1 MPTLG
6 LLPLAVLPLLFLPS
20 GCTSA
25 ITGSGHRT
33 EAVRPLEPFSAV
45 AVSGQ
50 LQLELELGPDQRVVI
65 AGDDNIVPLI
75 EAVVQGGEL
84 TVRSTQSYR
93 SDEPVTVR
101 VVVPRLH
108 NLVLSGATDAHLR
121 QLAGPEL
128 EVHVIGASEVTLE
141 GQVDRLTLELS
152 GAADL
157 DAARLE
163 AQSVT
168 VRASGAGA
176 VKVHAR
182 ESLDVRAAG
191 AVSVEVSGRP
201 ARVTEKVS
209 GVAGVRRVGE

>member
-1 MPTLG
+1 
-6 LLPLAVLPLLFLPS
+6 LFLPS

-50 LQLELELGPDQRVVI
+50 LHLELELGPEQRVVI

-93 SDEPVTVR
+93 SDEAVMVR
-101 VVVPRLH
+101 VVVPRLD
-108 NLVLSGATDAHLR
+108 NLALSGATDAHLR

-128 EVHVIGASEVTLE
+128 EVHVSGASEVTLE
-141 GQVDRLTLELS
+141 GKVDRLVLELS

-182 ESLDVRAAG
+182 ESLDVTASG